1 MPDGLTCKLRKDAMN
16 RFEKSNRLF
25 NFIKNFRISLIFSIV
40 VIIICIL
47 GIQNV
52 ESSTR
57 EKQLESLE
65 NAIQRSVIQCYAVE
79 GTYPP
84 NLDYL
89 KEHYGLTYDEED
101 FFVDY
106 QTFGS
111 NMMPDITVIPRNGGL
126 Q

>member
-1 MPDGLTCKLRKDAMN
+1 MN
-16 RFEKSNRLF
+16 RFEKSSRLF
-25 NFIKNFRISLIFSIV
+25 NFIKNFRISLIFSV
-40 VIIICIL
+40 AVIIICIL
-47 GIQNV
+47 GIRNV
-52 ESSTR
+52 DSSTR

>member
-1 MPDGLTCKLRKDAMN
+1 MPYGLTGKLGKDVMN
-16 RFEKSNRLF
+16 RFEKSSRLF

-47 GIQNV
+47 GIRNV
-52 ESSTR
+52 DSSTR

-89 KEHYGLTYDEED
+89 KEHYGLTYNEED